1 MVEISVIVVSYNVKP
16 FLEQALHSVSKAL
29 RGISSEVFVVDNGS
43 GDGSGLLVRERF
55 PGVHLIQ
62 NEENVGF
69 ARANNQALRRTK
81 GKAVCL
87 VNPDTLVREDTFRV
101 CLDYLDSHP
110 DVGAVGCKILNPG
123 GTLQLSCRR
132 SFPTPWVAF
141 TKVAGLSAL
150 FPKSRLFGR
159 YNVTYLD
166 PDETAEVEALSGS
179 FMMVRKQV
187 VDEVGLLDE
196 IFFLYG
202 EDLDWCYRIRQK
214 GWKIV
219 YTPKTQ
225 IIHYKG
231 QSTREAPFDI
241 LRVFYRAMHLFVK
254 KHFRKGWFFLPQWIL
269 MLGIWIRGG
278 FSFLSRWVCR
288 LAAPLVDVGF
298 LQLGLVLAILLRF
311 GHLGHWV
318 SYRSVDAIYTV
329 IWIGCLFGMGLYK
342 KGAYSSSKALGG
354 VVLGLVLN
362 TSFTFFFPQYAFSRQ
377 VVLVAGALDGMF
389 LSGWRLMIRLAS
401 RVRRIPFLG
410 TVGRTLVR
418 KRALIVGTDLSG
430 QQILKRLR
438 SRVDAGYEVVGFLG
452 LEEGDLLSSTDGKVP
467 VLGTL
472 KDLERV
478 VLSHKIRE
486 IVFSP
491 EAVSY
496 ERILSV
502 VAAGKDLHLD
512 FKMVPRNLDVVIG
525 RTSIETL
532 EDIPLVDLDYKIF
545 SGPNLFFKRTM
556 DLIVTVLLLPFLVV
570 LFFYLALR
578 PSFRFRRVLISDG
591 TGKSISVNELRKNGK
606 KMTGWLGYV
615 PLYGEVLRGRMS
627 LVGTEMVPYRSS
639 SCGRGFKP
647 GLTGLVQVNIGRDLK
662 TEEKDRYNLYYL
674 RNYSLLLDLEIILRT
689 LFHS

>member
-1 MVEISVIVVSYNVKP
+1 
-16 FLEQALHSVSKAL
+16 
-29 RGISSEVFVVDNGS
+29 
-43 GDGSGLLVRERF
+43 
-55 PGVHLIQ
+55 
-62 NEENVGF
+62 
-69 ARANNQALRRTK
+69 
-81 GKAVCL
+81 
-87 VNPDTLVREDTFRV
+87 
-101 CLDYLDSHP
+101 
-110 DVGAVGCKILNPG
+110 
-123 GTLQLSCRR
+123 
-132 SFPTPWVAF
+132 
-141 TKVAGLSAL
+141 
-150 FPKSRLFGR
+150 
-159 YNVTYLD
+159 
-166 PDETAEVEALSGS
+166 
-179 FMMVRKQV
+179 
-187 VDEVGLLDE
+187 
-196 IFFLYG
+196 
-202 EDLDWCYRIRQK
+202 
-214 GWKIV
+214 
-219 YTPKTQ
+219 
-225 IIHYKG
+225 
-231 QSTREAPFDI
+231 
-241 LRVFYRAMHLFVK
+241 
-254 KHFRKGWFFLPQWIL
+254 
-269 MLGIWIRGG
+269 
-278 FSFLSRWVCR
+278 
-288 LAAPLVDVGF
+288 
-298 LQLGLVLAILLRF
+298 
-311 GHLGHWV
+311 
-318 SYRSVDAIYTV
+318 
-329 IWIGCLFGMGLYK
+329 
-342 KGAYSSSKALGG
+342 
-354 VVLGLVLN
+354 
-362 TSFTFFFPQYAFSRQ
+362 
-377 VVLVAGALDGMF
+377 
-389 LSGWRLMIRLAS
+389 
-401 RVRRIPFLG
+401 
-410 TVGRTLVR
+410 VGRTLVR

-578 PSFRFRRVLISDG
+578 PSFRFRRVLISNG

-606 KMTGWLGYV
+606 KVTGWLGYV

-647 GLTGLVQVNIGRDLK
+647 GLTGLVKVNIGRDLK

-674 RNYSLLLDLEIILRT
+674 KNYSLLLDLEIILRT